1 MISQNISKSIL
12 AIICAVTTA
21 AAAGCSAS
29 PAKPGQTTQVEQTA
43 EAEQDDSQTAEAE
56 QDDSQTAEAE
66 QDDSQAAGADWD
78 AGQTT
83 QAAEETPEE
92 TEQEDPPI
100 QTIETEAYI
109 EKLVPVYDGQ
119 MTDMKVPLRF
129 FKETP
134 NVAYMGIGEYF
145 ELMLGGGLE
154 VKPAE
159 GEGDAG
165 KYILTN
171 RSGASAEVDIEKG
184 IMSIEDLPSFENYI
198 EPAQRGEPKYS
209 FRDSD
214 APYVRIREVVYL
226 DEPQLVELDFASC
239 GIALHSD
246 DSNAEVWYPV
256 SILGSLLSDIA
267 QNTVSYNGKRLY
279 ICRQRTGYEQD
290 RRYFDTDYINGIV
303 DGQDRAEDLTAY
315 SYGELCFI
323 FRYLYG
329 YPGRADLDTDI
340 LREEGF
346 DAALAAAG
354 EKGDRIREEL
364 KSRSFREF
372 WKGMYGISQDV
383 LQDGHNGTE
392 LVMDFGDP
400 LMMEKRSAFSDYTDD
415 ITVNA
420 QQSEFMKGFMGA
432 LSGIYQVRRDELQ
445 NTHYYKCGDTEV
457 ICFNSFDVSAEEWKH
472 YYEEGGDLPRDTM
485 GIVAEGLRKAQE
497 DPEIRN
503 VLFDTSTNTG
513 GFSDAEIGILS
524 LISGKEY
531 LAGYNELSK
540 QRFRVYF
547 DVDRNLDGV
556 FDEKDKEVDYDFH
569 YGALISRGSFSCGNL
584 FPFLVREAGGVL
596 IGERSG
602 GGSCSVQVA
611 VLSEGFEFRISGYK
625 FKLTDD
631 AGSDLEAGAAPDI
644 EIEVG
649 TETTE
654 NEFTGEEMTTRDYSK
669 FGDIEWIC
677 GQVRD
682 WYAQK

>member
-1 MISQNISKSIL
+1 
-12 AIICAVTTA
+12 
-21 AAAGCSAS
+21 
-29 PAKPGQTTQVEQTA
+29 
-43 EAEQDDSQTAEAE
+43 
-56 QDDSQTAEAE
+56 
-66 QDDSQAAGADWD
+66 
-78 AGQTT
+78 
-83 QAAEETPEE
+83 
-92 TEQEDPPI
+92 
-100 QTIETEAYI
+100 
-109 EKLVPVYDGQ
+109 
-119 MTDMKVPLRF
+119 
-129 FKETP
+129 
-134 NVAYMGIGEYF
+134 
-145 ELMLGGGLE
+145 
-154 VKPAE
+154 
-159 GEGDAG
+159 
-165 KYILTN
+165 
-171 RSGASAEVDIEKG
+171 
-184 IMSIEDLPSFENYI
+184 
-198 EPAQRGEPKYS
+198 
-209 FRDSD
+209 
-214 APYVRIREVVYL
+214 
-226 DEPQLVELDFASC
+226 
-239 GIALHSD
+239 
-246 DSNAEVWYPV
+246 
-256 SILGSLLSDIA
+256 
-267 QNTVSYNGKRLY
+267 
-279 ICRQRTGYEQD
+279 
-290 RRYFDTDYINGIV
+290 
-303 DGQDRAEDLTAY
+303 
-315 SYGELCFI
+315 
-323 FRYLYG
+323 
-329 YPGRADLDTDI
+329 
-340 LREEGF
+340 
-346 DAALAAAG
+346 
-354 EKGDRIREEL
+354 
-364 KSRSFREF
+364 
-372 WKGMYGISQDV
+372 
-383 LQDGHNGTE
+383 
-392 LVMDFGDP
+392 
-400 LMMEKRSAFSDYTDD
+400 MMEKRSAFSDYTDD

-432 LSGIYQVRRDELQ
+432 ISGIYQVRQDELQ

-485 GIVAEGLRKAQE
+485 GIVAEGLRRAQE

-513 GFSDAEIGILS
+513 GFSDAEICILS